1 MITAEALFLVQ
12 WGTERK
18 TFSPKQTADQNTAGK
33 RFTQRAQS
41 HTAVDVMRLTPPQG
55 IKD

>member
-12 WGTERK
+12 WGPERK